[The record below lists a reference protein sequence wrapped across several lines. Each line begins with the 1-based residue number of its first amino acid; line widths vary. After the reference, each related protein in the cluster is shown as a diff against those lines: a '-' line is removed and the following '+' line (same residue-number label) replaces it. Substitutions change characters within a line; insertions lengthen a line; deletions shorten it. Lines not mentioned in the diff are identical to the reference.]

1 MKQNPFRRRGYFEK
15 LGSLH
20 SGSNPFAKTLNQPQT
35 TKVGE
40 MGFLE
45 GKTNFSGTFWR
56 LAQNTLLGKFLPQHL
71 FDPYCSI
78 FSLITYCFPCFHG
91 IIILFF
97 TQPAVLAGTAHST
110 TG

>member
-45 GKTNFSGTFWR
+45 GKTNFSGTFWHVS
-56 LAQNTLLGKFLPQHL
+56 QSTLLGKFLTRYL
-71 FDPYCSI
+71 FDSYYSI
-78 FSLITYCFPCFHG
+78 FSLAIHAFSWRKFSR
-91 IIILFF
+91 F
-97 TQPAVLAGTAHST
+97 THF
-110 TG
+110 